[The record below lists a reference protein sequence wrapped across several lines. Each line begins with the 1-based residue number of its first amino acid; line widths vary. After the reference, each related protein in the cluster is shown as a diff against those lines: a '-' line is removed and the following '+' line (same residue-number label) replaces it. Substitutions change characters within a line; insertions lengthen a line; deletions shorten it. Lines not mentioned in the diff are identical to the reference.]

1 METTSLH
8 VLKKELSEMPPAELV
23 AVCIKLAKYKKENKE
38 FLAYLLFDSNYEPE
52 YINKIK
58 LEMDLMF
65 TGVNKGNLYFV
76 KKNLR
81 KILRMTNKYIKYSGQ
96 KRTETELRIHYC
108 LKLRRSGI
116 RIDSG
121 TAISNILEGQ
131 VMKISKAMSMLH
143 EDLQHDYQAE
153 IRQILQ

>member
-1 METTSLH
+1 
-8 VLKKELSEMPPAELV
+8 MPPAELV